1 MRRAG
6 SSPSPAER
14 RLAGVAS
21 PPAVCARLASP
32 LPASL
37 RSRGACSG
45 SRRRASSTAAAAEHG
60 TWLPPGPT
68 RLALIVGRP
77 NGRTSRGCFTVRVT
91 GRPNR
96 GCGSGPF
103 ADPVTTRPDRRTG
116 ATSVVRWVA
125 SRPDDMKRVAS
136 VGSRCPRPCET
147 RGSFWWSRRQGSTW
161 RSLHPAIGTSRPR
174 PGRERQRPVSERP
187 QETVGRQVTSGRH
200 DRRTPRV
207 RRADRPD
214 DPVHRPRCLRWRSV
228 QLAGVHRRRQ
238 RAGRH
243 DPDGRPVRDGRW
255 CSRHPA

>member
-6 SSPSPAER
+6 SSPSRAER

-116 ATSVVRWVA
+116 DTSVVRWVA
-125 SRPDDMKRVAS
+125 SRPDDLKRVAS
-136 VGSRCPRPCET
+136 VGSRCRRPA
-147 RGSFWWSRRQGSTW
+147 RPAA
-161 RSLHPAIGTSRPR
+161 RSGGPAARVR
-174 PGRERQRPVSERP
+174 PGGACIQRS
-187 QETVGRQVTSGRH
+187 
-200 DRRTPRV
+200 V
-207 RRADRPD
+207 RRDRGL
-214 DPVHRPRCLRWRSV
+214 VASASARSPNV
-228 QLAGVHRRRQ
+228 RRKPSAAR
-238 RAGRH
+238 
-243 DPDGRPVRDGRW
+243 
-255 CSRHPA
+255 